1 MLLSR
6 VFQKANRMKAFEYAK
21 ENLFNLLNIT
31 NVRWEKDR
39 DVYTST
45 A

>member
-6 VFQKANRMKAFEYAK
+6 VFQKANGMKAFEYAK
-21 ENLFNLLNIT
+21 ENLFNPLNIT